1 MAMLKITMSETKRSA
16 FRTLDTK
23 KEMSVYLK
31 ILLNYLQMIS
41 IIRSLELKWPF
52 YVGNYLNIY
61 ANFGGVSTQILSFDC
76 LLQDYSIETES
87 IYIQTILA
95 VSLPFTIFLISIVAL
110 VLLCLKNKK
119 TRKTQ
124 KTRFI
129 VVVIVVSIFLQPSII
144 KTLFDNITCK
154 QIDDSQY
161 LKENFLID
169 CETNSQKTWVRID
182 IKEKTNKKF
191 YI

>member
-1 MAMLKITMSETKRSA
+1 MAMLRIAILESKKSVY
-16 FRTLDTK
+16 RTLDSK

-52 YVGNYLNIY
+52 YVGNYLDIY

-76 LLQDYSIETES
+76 LLQDNNIETES

-95 VSLPFTIFLISIVAL
+95 VSLPFAIFLISIIAL
-110 VLLCLKNKK
+110 ILLCLKNKK
-119 TRKTQ
+119 TQKTQ

-161 LKENFLID
+161 LKENFLIN
-169 CETNSQKTWVRID
+169 CETSSQKTWVLIA
-182 IKEKTNKKF
+182 IKKKKK
-191 YI
+191 

>member
-76 LLQDYSIETES
+76 LLQDNNIETES

-95 VSLPFTIFLISIVAL
+95 VSLPFAIFLISILAL
-110 VLLCLKNKK
+110 LILYLKNK
-119 TRKTQ
+119 KTQ

-144 KTLFDNITCK
+144 KTLFENLTCK
-154 QIDDSQY
+154 EIEDSSFLQIDMI
-161 LKENFLID
+161 ID
-169 CETNSQKTWVRID
+169 CNSESKKLWVL
-182 IKEKTNKKF
+182 NN
-191 YI
+191 